1 VRDSHFVARHRAAPH
16 WEAAAAQMLVRVG
29 AEWEFGAGTY
39 IGRRRAASA
48 VQIQYATVVATA
60 VLAGGVIALGSAAA
74 MPDQVPAA
82 AIGGP
87 PAVVAVVDDGQ
98 AGGDPAT
105 VQRTITN
112 AATRGLDRTPIKSQ
126 AAEETWTTPLKKG
139 DFDLTSFYG
148 ERWGVLHA
156 GIDLAAPTGT
166 TVYAAHRGTVS
177 EAGWAG
183 TYGYLVVIDHGKGL
197 QTYYAH
203 NSALTVSPGDRV
215 EAGDPI
221 SKVGNTGYS
230 FGPHSHFE
238 VHLDGQKIDPMP
250 YLKKRGLD
258 VEKAARTVYPDDTV
272 LPG

>member
-1 VRDSHFVARHRAAPH
+1 MARHRAAPH
-16 WEAAAAQMLVRVG
+16 WETTAAQMLVRVG

-39 IGRRRAASA
+39 VGRRRAASA
-48 VQIQYATVVATA
+48 IQIQYATVVATA
-60 VLAGGVIALGSAAA
+60 VIAGGVIALGSAAA
-74 MPDQVPAA
+74 LPDESPAT

-87 PAVVAVVDDGQ
+87 PAVVAVVEDGQ
-98 AGGDPAT
+98 AGGDLST
-105 VQRTITN
+105 VQRTTTSTV
-112 AATRGLDRTPIKSQ
+112 ATRGLDRTPLKAQ
-126 AAEETWTTPLKKG
+126 AAEEIWTTPLKKG
-139 DFDLTSFYG
+139 EFDLTSYFG
-148 ERWGVLHA
+148 QRWGVLHA

-166 TVYAAHRGTVS
+166 PVYAAHRGKVS

-203 NSALTVSPGDRV
+203 NSALTVSSGDTV

-238 VHLDGQKIDPMP
+238 VHLDGEKIDPMP

-258 VEKAARTVYPDDTV
+258 VEKAARTVYPDDSV

>member
-1 VRDSHFVARHRAAPH
+1 MRDSHFVARHRAAPN
-16 WEAAAAQMLVRVG
+16 WEATASQILGRVG

-39 IGRRRAASA
+39 VGRRRAASA
-48 VQIQYATVVATA
+48 IQIQYATVVATA
-60 VLAGGVIALGSAAA
+60 VIAGGVIALGSAAA
-74 MPDQVPAA
+74 MPDEGPAPSVA
-82 AIGGP
+82 GP
-87 PAVVAVVDDGQ
+87 PAVVAVVQDGQ
-98 AGGDPAT
+98 AGGEESV
-105 VQRTITN
+105 VQRTT
-112 AATRGLDRTPIKSQ
+112 ATVATRGVDRTPLKSQ
-126 AAEETWTTPLKKG
+126 PAEEIWTSPLKNG
-139 DFDLTSFYG
+139 EFDLTSFFG
-148 ERWGVLHA
+148 QRWGVLHA

-166 TVYAAHRGTVS
+166 PVYAAHRGTVV

-197 QTYYAH
+197 STYYAH
-203 NSALTVSPGDRV
+203 NSALSVSAGDKV

-238 VHLDGQKIDPMP
+238 VHLNGEKVDPMP

-258 VEKAARTVYPDDTV
+258 VAKAAENVYPDDSL